1 MHEGEGVSQGAGE
14 GGGSI
19 GLQEDR
25 AGRDEV
31 DGKADGVGSGGLG
44 LVGGLGELLNGG
56 GGGAWGEATGANG
69 GAQLGGEGGE
79 GRGQGG
85 EGSRAG
91 GGTAGGGVLEGH
103 GRNLL
108 WRQAWR
114 VVSSINTD
122 AGAQATTRTV
132 AFYCL
137 YRPGVGAS
145 KGMRPS
151 MMAGGGEMSGPGRA
165 DRRRHGEDSGLAGS
179 PLSPLWP
186 HSVYV
191 EELLVD
197 QSR

>member
-19 GLQEDR
+19 GLQEDGT
-25 AGRDEV
+25 GRDEV

-44 LVGGLGELLNGG
+44 LAGGLGELLNGG
-56 GGGAWGEATGANG
+56 GGGAWGEVTGANG

-85 EGSRAG
+85 EGARAG

-108 WRQAWR
+108 WRQVWR

-132 AFYCL
+132 VFYYL

-151 MMAGGGEMSGPGRA
+151 MMAGGGEMRGPGRA
-165 DRRRHGEDSGLAGS
+165 DRRRHCEDSGLSGS